1 MKHFHNGIHR
11 KSRHERLVPTKT
23 RRFRQARITL
33 ATRNTQESFNSNY
46 ESASGREIPQQLP
59 MATLT
64 QISLGR
70 FRRTKEGHRIPMPK
84 PHIHLNP
91 MAPAARPKLS
101 LGRFRPNMS
110 MDRTVQ
116 TSRRTQQPSWLF
128 SWSAPAYATFILVR
142 PGVGSH
148 SCRFTI
154 FVLFTGLF
162 ISSI

>member
-1 MKHFHNGIHR
+1 MNDWYQPIPGGSGKPELLWLQGIR
-11 KSRHERLVPTKT
+11 
-23 RRFRQARITL
+23 
-33 ATRNTQESFNSNY
+33 QESFNSNY

-64 QISLGR
+64 RISLGR
-70 FRRTKEGHRIPMPK
+70 FRRTKEGHRIPMAK

-101 LGRFRPNMS
+101 LGRFRPNMT

-142 PGVGSH
+142 PGGGGHTAADHHFRSLH
-148 SCRFTI
+148 WAFH
-154 FVLFTGLF
+154 LFDLGQR
-162 ISSI
+162 